1 VLGTSES
8 IAGTVY
14 GSIVVMGAIVAGA
27 HGVENLWRLDLVV
40 GGTVVVLWLA
50 HVYAHGLGESIQL
63 QRRLDRAEFATVA
76 RRELA
81 IALAAVVP
89 LIMIAL
95 GAAGVLAKPTAV
107 WLALAVGLFTLTA
120 QGYRYARLEKLSRWE
135 MVVSVALNL
144 GLGLAIVGLKVVVGH

>member
-1 VLGTSES
+1 
-8 IAGTVY
+8 
-14 GSIVVMGAIVAGA
+14 MGAIVAGA

-63 QRRLDRAEFATVA
+63 ERRLDRGEFASVA

-81 IALAAVVP
+81 IPLAAVLPV
-89 LIMIAL
+89 IVIGL
-95 GAAGVLAKPTAV
+95 GAADVIRKPTAV
-107 WLALAVGLFTLTA
+107 WLALAIGLVTLAA
-120 QGYRYARLEKLSRWE
+120 QGYRYARLEELSRWE

-144 GLGLAIVGLKVVVGH
+144 GLGLAIVALKVVVGH

>member
-1 VLGTSES
+1 MLGTSAS

-14 GSIVVMGAIVAGA
+14 GTIVVMGAIVAGA
-27 HGVENLWRLDLVV
+27 HGVENLWRLDLIV

-50 HVYAHGLGESIQL
+50 HVYAHGLGESIAL
-63 QRRLDRAEFATVA
+63 RRRLDRAEFLSVA

-81 IALAAVVP
+81 IPLAAVAPV
-89 LIMIAL
+89 IAIAL
-95 GAAGVLAKPTAV
+95 GAAEVLRKPTAV
-107 WLALAVGLFTLTA
+107 WLALGIGLFTLA
-120 QGYRYARLEKLSRWE
+120 VQGYRYARLEELIRWG